1 MKNVMEN
8 YFDKILKGAAAL
20 GGAIAGLFGGWDG
33 MLIALIVVM
42 VIDYLS
48 GLLVAVMNKSLK
60 SENGGLNS
68 QVGAKGIAKKGLIL
82 LMVLLATTLDRAL
95 GDQYMFRNMV
105 VWFYIAN
112 EGLSILEN
120 YAMTDLPFPEKIKT
134 VLEQWKEKGNKT
146 E

>member
-1 MKNVMEN
+1 MKGFFSV
-8 YFDKILKGAAAL
+8 FDKILKGAAAI
-20 GGAIAGLFGGWDG
+20 GGFIAGLFGGWDG
-33 MLIALIVVM
+33 MLTALIVVM
-42 VIDYLS
+42 AVDYLS
-48 GLLVAVMNKSLK
+48 GVLVAVMNKSLK

-82 LMVLLATTLDRAL
+82 LMVLLGTTLDNAL
-95 GDQYMFRNMV
+95 GDQYMFRNMI

-120 YAMTDLPFPEKIKT
+120 YAMTDLPFPDKIKS
-134 VLEQWKEKGNKT
+134 VLEQWKEKGNKV